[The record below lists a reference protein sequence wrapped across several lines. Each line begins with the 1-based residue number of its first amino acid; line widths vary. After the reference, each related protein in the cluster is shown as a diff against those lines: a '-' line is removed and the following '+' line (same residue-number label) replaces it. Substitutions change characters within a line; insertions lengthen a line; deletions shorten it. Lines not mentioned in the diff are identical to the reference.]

1 MNNDNNE
8 RTGGLGEPSV
18 GAAAN
23 NNPDTSSSGT
33 AEPKT
38 YTQEEVDMLLQK
50 ESDRRVTA
58 ALQKAELKNQQK
70 LKEAEKLAAMN
81 EADRYKYEL
90 EQREKAIAEKERQL
104 ALAENKAE
112 ASKILGEK
120 GISQRLVDFV
130 VAEDAETMNANIQLL
145 DKCFQESVKK
155 EVEKRLSSHNPKQA
169 LPLDE
174 TLTKEK
180 FDKLSLKQM
189 AELQKTNPEIFN
201 KF

>member
-1 MNNDNNE
+1 MPNENNDMNN
-8 RTGGLGEPSV
+8 L

-23 NNPDTSSSGT
+23 NSSDSSTTGT
-33 AEPKT
+33 EPKT
-38 YTQEEVDMLLQK
+38 YTQEEVDALLQK
-50 ESDRRVTA
+50 EGDRRVTM
-58 ALQKAELKNQQK
+58 ALQKAEAKNQQK

-104 ALAENKAE
+104 ALAENKTE
-112 ASKILGEK
+112 ASKILEEK
-120 GISQRLVDFV
+120 GISLKLVDFV

-145 DKCFQESVKK
+145 DKCFQESVKR
-155 EVEKRLSSHNPKQA
+155 EVERRLGSRNPKQA

-174 TLTKEK
+174 AMTKEK
-180 FDKLSLKQM
+180 FDSLSLKQL